1 MKVLSSEGL
10 LVIIFI
16 LLSYSCNCSDK
27 YDRLHLLNADLVL
40 VIYRLTLFP
49 QLCWEVGILFYR

>member
-10 LVIIFI
+10 LVIMFI

-27 YDRLHLLNADLVL
+27 NNRLHLLNAYLVL
-40 VIYRLTLFP
+40 VIYHLTLSP
-49 QLCWEVGILFYR
+49 QQCWEVGILFYR